1 MMTGEDISDQ
11 RKGSKFISAKKIG
24 YREAH
29 RLRNMDSNPR
39 HNLRRRIKKLKK
51 EDSLF
56 ELNDCLRLTQDQKN
70 MLEFW
75 EGTNNEIIESFN
87 KGLARE

>member
-1 MMTGEDISDQ
+1 MTGKDISDQ

-24 YREAH
+24 YSEAH

-39 HNLRRRIKKLKK
+39 NNLRRKIEKLKR
-51 EDSLF
+51 ENSFF
-56 ELNDCLRLTQDQKN
+56 ELKDCLKLTQDQKK

-75 EGTNNEIIESFN
+75 NGTNNEIIESFN

>member
-1 MMTGEDISDQ
+1 MTGEDISEQ
-11 RKGSKFISAKKIG
+11 RKGSKFLSAKKVG

-29 RLRNMDSNPR
+29 RLRNKDSNPR
-39 HNLRRRIKKLKK
+39 NNLRRRVEKLKR
-51 EDSLF
+51 ENSLF